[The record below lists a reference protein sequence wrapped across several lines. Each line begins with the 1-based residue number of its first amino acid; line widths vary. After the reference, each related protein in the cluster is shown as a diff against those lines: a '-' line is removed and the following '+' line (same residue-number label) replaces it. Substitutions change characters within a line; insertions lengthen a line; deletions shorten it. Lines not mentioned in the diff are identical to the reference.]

1 MTEKQEK
8 ILEAALQLFAEDGY
22 NAVSTSKVARMAG
35 VSEGLVFR
43 HFKSKEGLLNAVM
56 EMGKKRIIALFA
68 KVSEKD
74 EPKAVLRRIIEI
86 PFNIGQDEYHFWRL
100 IYMVKWQTND
110 YIDSLFE
117 PINEMLIKAFRE
129 LDYSDPQSE
138 AEAIKMMIDGIATNL
153 LLRRTENPQNL
164 LKSIFEKYDL

>member
-1 MTEKQEK
+1 MTEKQER
-8 ILEAALQLFAEDGY
+8 ILAAALQLFAEDGY

-68 KVSEKD
+68 KVSDKD
-74 EPKAVLRRIIEI
+74 EPKAVLRGIIKI
-86 PFNIGQDEYHFWRL
+86 PFDIGQDEYHFWRL
-100 IYMVKWQTND
+100 FYMVKWQTND

-117 PINEMLIKAFRE
+117 PINEMLVKAFKE
-129 LDYSDPQSE
+129 LNYDNPKIE
-138 AEAIKMMIDGIATNL
+138 AEAIKMLIDGIATNL
-153 LLRRTENPQNL
+153 LLRRPENPQKL
-164 LKSIFEKYDL
+164 LKSIFEKYEL